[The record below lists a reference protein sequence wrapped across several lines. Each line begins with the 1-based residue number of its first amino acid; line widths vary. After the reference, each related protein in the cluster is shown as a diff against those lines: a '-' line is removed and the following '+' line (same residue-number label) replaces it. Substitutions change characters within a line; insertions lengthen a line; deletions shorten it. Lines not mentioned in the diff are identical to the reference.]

1 MQDIKIPRHIAF
13 IMDGNGRWA
22 KKRLL
27 PRKAGHREG
36 VSALRRMVDECEKA
50 GVEMVSFYAFS
61 TENWTRPQDEID
73 ALFKMVKEFA
83 DKHLGEYVKRGLRIM
98 FMGDLTK
105 LPKDTVDSL
114 KKILSEAKDNKGM
127 IVNIALNYGGRDEI
141 VHAVNK
147 IISAGVRE
155 INKDVLSDCMYTGG
169 LPDPDVIVRSS
180 GEKRLSNFMLW
191 QAAYS
196 ELIFLDEYWPD
207 FDAAVFKKIIEEYS
221 KRDRRYGNV
230 HRTD

>member
-105 LPKDTVDSL
+105 LPKVTVDSL

-169 LPDPDVIVRSS
+169 LHDPDVIVRSS

-196 ELIFLDEYWPD
+196 ELIFIDEYWPD

-230 HRTD
+230 RRTD

>member
-83 DKHLGEYVKRGLRIM
+83 DKHLGEYAKRGLRIM

-169 LPDPDVIVRSS
+169 LPDPDVIIRSS

-230 HRTD
+230 RRTD

>member
-1 MQDIKIPRHIAF
+1 
-13 IMDGNGRWA
+13 MDGNGRWA

-61 TENWTRPQDEID
+61 TENWTRPQDEIN

-169 LPDPDVIVRSS
+169 LPDPDVIIRSS

-230 HRTD
+230 RRTD

>member
-1 MQDIKIPRHIAF
+1 MQNIKIPRHIAF

-230 HRTD
+230 RRTD

>member
-114 KKILSEAKDNKGM
+114 KTILSEAKDNKGM

-196 ELIFLDEYWPD
+196 ELIFIDEYWPD

-230 HRTD
+230 RRTD

>member
-169 LPDPDVIVRSS
+169 LPDPDVIIRSS

-230 HRTD
+230 RRTD

>member
-155 INKDVLSDCMYTGG
+155 INKAVLSDCMYTGG
-169 LPDPDVIVRSS
+169 LPDPDVIIRSS

-230 HRTD
+230 RRTD